1 MNVFNQA
8 LQDDSCCDLDTDT
21 TMARLLLGVKIERN
35 NESGEVVIKD
45 CSRSSFYRE
54 VDSVAQDIFDKDG
67 WRAGVLAVF
76 NERYDR
82 RLNRLTASIIAETTT
97 KNRARV
103 VGALERDV
111 ERLTDRRDELLTKY
125 NY

>member
-1 MNVFNQA
+1 M
-8 LQDDSCCDLDTDT
+8 S
-21 TMARLLLGVKIERN
+21 RLLLGVKIERN
-35 NESGEVVIKD
+35 NESGDVTIKD

-54 VDSVAQDIFDKDG
+54 VDSVAQDIFDTQG

-82 RLNRLTASIIAETTT
+82 RLSRLTASILTETTT

-111 ERLTDRRDELLTKY
+111 ERLTDRKDELLQKY

>member
-8 LQDDSCCDLDTDT
+8 LQDDSTCDLDTPN

-35 NESGEVVIKD
+35 NASGDITIKD

-54 VDSVAQDIFDKDG
+54 VDSVAQDIFNKDG

-82 RLNRLTASIIAETTT
+82 RLSRLTASILTETTT

-111 ERLTDRRDELLTKY
+111 ERLTDRKDELLQKY

>member
-8 LQDDSCCDLDTDT
+8 LQDESACDLDTPT

-35 NESGEVVIKD
+35 NESGEVTIKD

-54 VDSVAQDIFDKDG
+54 VDSVAQDIFDTQG

-76 NERYDR
+76 NQRYDR
-82 RLNRLTASIIAETTT
+82 RLSRLTASILTETTT

-111 ERLTDRRDELLTKY
+111 ERLTDRKDELLQKY

>member
-1 MNVFNQA
+1 MNTFDQA
-8 LQDDSCCDLDTDT
+8 LNDDSTCDLDTPN

-35 NESGEVVIKD
+35 NASGEVTIKD

-54 VDSVAQDIFDKDG
+54 VDSVTQDIFDTDG

-82 RLNRLTASIIAETTT
+82 RLSRLTASILTETST

-103 VGALERDV
+103 VGALEREA
-111 ERLTDRRDELLTKY
+111 ERLGDRRDELLTKY

>member
-8 LQDDSCCDLDTDT
+8 LQDDSTCDLDTPN

-35 NESGEVVIKD
+35 NASGDVTIKD

-54 VDSVAQDIFDKDG
+54 VDSVAQDIFDTQG

-82 RLNRLTASIIAETTT
+82 RLSRLTASILAESTT
-97 KNRARV
+97 KNRQRV

-111 ERLTDRRDELLTKY
+111 ERLTDRKDELLQKY